1 MALQSSGAI
10 SLNDLHIEV
19 GGTSG
24 TTCSLNDADIRALI
38 NVGASSGQS
47 IQQYYG
53 KSSETSLPTGGSTIN
68 GQVQLKQITASTY
81 ISSGGT
87 LRIPSNMWVWSDS
100 RTVAA
105 LTVDIPC
112 TIINDGKIIGK
123 GGQGGS
129 GLRKKNLAHPTV
141 SAYNSGYSN
150 PDVGSGSDGGP
161 AINVT
166 SSGVTITN
174 SSGAFICGGG
184 GGGGSSGVEP
194 QNTCSGGGGGAG
206 GGEGGYRTGPG
217 AFNDGQGI
225 GYPNYTTQGPQYS
238 SIGILG
244 TNNNNGPALGYGGGL
259 NESGYKWSSTL
270 HSSGSYYTW
279 TKYYTYG
286 GNAGGPGSG
295 SSGEDQ
301 GSSSGY
307 GGGRKVPGTR
317 VNSPPRGSNT
327 TTSYGGAGGEAG
339 GNGNSVGNSGASGGG
354 GGWGAAGGKGYRGV
368 LGVNNQCQGGNAG
381 AAITGTSR
389 TLSNSGTIYGAT

>member
-10 SLNDLHIEV
+10 SLDDMHVEV

-38 NVGASSGQS
+38 NVSGSTQQS

-53 KSSETSLPTGGSTIN
+53 KSSETSLPTSGSTIN
-68 GQVQLKQITASTY
+68 GQVQLKEISASSY

-129 GLRKKNLAHPTV
+129 GLRVKHLPHPTTA
-141 SAYNSGYSN
+141 AYNSGYN
-150 PDVGSGSDGGP
+150 TTDLGSGWDGGP

-174 SSGAFICGGG
+174 SSGAYIAGGG

-194 QNTCSGGGGGAG
+194 QNSYSGGGGGAG
-206 GGEGGYRTGPG
+206 GAESGYASFT
-217 AFNDGQGI
+217 DGQGS
-225 GYPNYTTQGPQYS
+225 GYPNYTTNGPDYS
-238 SIGILG
+238 TWQIYG
-244 TNNNNGPALGYGGGL
+244 TNNWNPPYLGYGGAL
-259 NESGYKWSSTL
+259 NEKGWKVAS
-270 HSSGSYYTW
+270 SSGTWSKVYYAE
-279 TKYYTYG
+279 
-286 GNAGGPGSG
+286 AGGSG
-295 SSGEDQ
+295 LTSAGEDQ
-301 GSSSGY
+301 RSLPGH
-307 GGGRKVPGTR
+307 GGGRILPGARYTPGTGHN
-317 VNSPPRGSNT
+317 VAGT
-327 TTSYGGAGGEAG
+327 YGGAGGEAG
-339 GNGNSVGNSGASGGG
+339 QNGSSGGNSGQSGGG
-354 GGWGAAGGKGYRGV
+354 GGWGAAGGRGYRGAFTSV
-368 LGVNNQCQGGNAG
+368 QSQGGTAG

-389 TLSNSGTIYGAT
+389 TLSNSGTIYGGT